1 MNYLLLT
8 SGIVATLATIGHF
21 TIGNK
26 DFLKPV
32 INSKVDE
39 IPKNVMQSLFHYMS
53 VYMVLTSV
61 ILLAFSTGN
70 QLIFENPTD
79 IVKVIGFVYAGYA
92 IVQFIIALSS
102 KVDKGVFKM
111 FQRVF
116 WTLIAVFS
124 LLSAY

>member
-111 FQRVF
+111 FQWVF